1 MVTSF
6 CRTHFQIGILVEYDW
21 SRTSAKKTSTM
32 SSAQQKKLLKKKR
45 KEARR
50 QASTTVFDED
60 FEVDAEGDT
69 SVVGGG
75 VPPPPQARRA
85 MNIVNGAI
93 QDNKHNKN
101 LSARVSKAFDNGE
114 WDEAFGLLFA
124 MRYLGQ
130 VPKLGTLQVITKFFH
145 IQPTYS

>member
-1 MVTSF
+1 M
-6 CRTHFQIGILVEYDW
+6 
-21 SRTSAKKTSTM
+21 
-32 SSAQQKKLLKKKR
+32 SAQQKKLLKKKR

-60 FEVDAEGDT
+60 DEVDAEGDIL
-69 SVVGGG
+69 VVGGG
-75 VPPPPQARRA
+75 VPPPQARRA

-130 VPKLGTLQVITKFFH
+130 VPKLGTLQVITNLFH
-145 IQPTYS
+145 IHIWQPTYS